1 MEYLKLDKEILKDK
15 NLKGNEK
22 LVLIYLIGY
31 NNSEL
36 NYSFPTYE
44 QIQDDI
50 GIARNTLAK
59 VLNNLE
65 SKGYITR
72 DKHRTKN
79 GWNNVYYIYKYVVT
93 DKVNDMTSQEPTEE
107 VVDNQSTN
115 SSSDNIESDTEL
127 TRESELSA
135 NEQLL
140 YREGIQKL
148 NSEQKEKI
156 NKLDTDKL
164 MKAIEVAKQNT
175 NNINFNYLLAI
186 YNNNFR
192 NKKVVK
198 LDGDPSKAKSD
209 KAEKPKKQVNKTSNT
224 NVKTKWHDSFNEHF
238 RKYSEDELEQKLLRM
253 QASRRAAAV

>member
-15 NLKGNEK
+15 NLKSNEK

-31 NNSEL
+31 NNSDLE
-36 NYSFPTYE
+36 YSFPTYK
-44 QIQDDI
+44 QIKDDT
-50 GIARNTLAK
+50 GISIKTLAK
-59 VLNNLE
+59 IFNSLE
-65 SKGYITR
+65 DKGYIR
-72 DKHRTKN
+72 RANNPNKGGR
-79 GWNNVYYIYKYVVT
+79 NNVYYIYKYVVT

-115 SSSDNIESDTEL
+115 SSNDNIESDTEPMIE
-127 TRESELSA
+127 TELSA

-198 LDGDPSKAKSD
+198 LDDNSKDPTK
-209 KAEKPKKQVNKTSNT
+209 KPIKQSSKTSNT